1 MHTMLFVLVFMI
13 VLFVFLSGL
22 KKERLENQRK
32 SKVISRDS
40 LPNVSKLSS
49 YGCPIYEDHFT
60 VYNRMPIIA

>member
-22 KKERLENQRK
+22 KRDILENREK

-49 YGCPIYEDHFT
+49 YGCPTYEDHFAIH
-60 VYNRMPIIA
+60 NRMPIIA